1 MINSADIYFL
11 TGKFIIGLLIF
22 VRLTGLFLS
31 APFFKSMAINIQLKV
46 IISFILAFTLTATH
60 WENQPQID
68 FHLWN
73 LVFLVMKEMFIG
85 FIIGY
90 SANIVFWGAKLAGGI
105 IDFDMGYQAAAM
117 FNMGDDSPTL
127 VGNLFEMSTLI
138 LFLLLNGHHYLI
150 ESLNASLEII
160 PLTTIQF
167 TESSKDFMIK
177 IATTVV
183 IIGVKISAPILVAL
197 FLTNLV
203 LALLARIAPQT
214 NIFVMSFQ
222 LKIAVGLL
230 VLLISTPI
238 LIMVAKN
245 SLELFQ
251 GETMKIIMS
260 LGSGKV

>member
-1 MINSADIYFL
+1 MINSNDIYFL

-22 VRLTGLFLS
+22 VRITGLFLS

-46 IISFILAFTLTATH
+46 IISFVLAFTLTAMH

-73 LVFLVMKEMFIG
+73 IVFLVMKEMFIG

-90 SANIVFWGAKLAGGI
+90 SASLVFWGAKLAGGI

-127 VGNLFEMSTLI
+127 VGNMFEMATLV
-138 LFLLLNGHHYLI
+138 LFLILNGHHYLI
-150 ESLNASLEII
+150 ESLNASLDII
-160 PLTTIQF
+160 PLTTLQF
-167 TESSKDFMIK
+167 TDSAKDLMIK
-177 IATTVV
+177 VATSV
-183 IIGVKISAPILVAL
+183 IIIGIKISAPILVAL

-251 GETMKIIMS
+251 GETMKIIMA
-260 LGSGKV
+260 LGSGTV

>member
-22 VRLTGLFLS
+22 VRLTGLFIS
-31 APFFKSMAINIQLKV
+31 APFFKSMAINVQLK
-46 IISFILAFTLTATH
+46 IIIAFILAFTLTSIH
-60 WENQPQID
+60 WESQPQID

-85 FIIGY
+85 FMIGL

-127 VGNLFEMSTLI
+127 VGNLLEMATLI
-138 LFLLLNGHHYLI
+138 LFLFLNGHHYLI
-150 ESLNASLEII
+150 ESINVSLQVI
-160 PLTTIQF
+160 PLTQLEI
-167 TESSKDFMIK
+167 SGSAKDVMIK
-177 IATTVV
+177 MATSVV
-183 IIGVKISAPILVAL
+183 IIGIKISAPILIAL
-197 FLTNLV
+197 FLVNLV

-230 VLLISTPI
+230 VLLISSPL
-238 LIMVAKN
+238 LIMVVKN

-251 GETMKIIMS
+251 DETMKIIMT
-260 LGSGKV
+260 LGKGTI

>member
-1 MINSADIYFL
+1 MINSNDIYLL

-22 VRLTGLFLS
+22 VRITGLFLS
-31 APFFKSMAINIQLKV
+31 APFFKSMAINIQLKI

-60 WENQPQID
+60 WESQAQID

-73 LVFLVMKEMFIG
+73 VVFLVMKEMFIG

-90 SANIVFWGAKLAGGI
+90 TANLVFWGTKLAGGI
-105 IDFDMGYQAAAM
+105 IDFDMGYHAATM

-127 VGNLFEMSTLI
+127 VGNMFEMATLV
-138 LFLLLNGHHYLI
+138 LFLILNGHHYLI
-150 ESLNASLEII
+150 ESLNASLDII
-160 PLTTIQF
+160 PLTTLQF
-167 TESSKDFMIK
+167 TDSAKNLMIN
-177 IATTVV
+177 IATSVL

-197 FLTNLV
+197 FITNLV

-230 VLLISTPI
+230 VLLITTPI

-251 GETMKIIMS
+251 DETMKIIMS
-260 LGSGKV
+260 LGSGKI